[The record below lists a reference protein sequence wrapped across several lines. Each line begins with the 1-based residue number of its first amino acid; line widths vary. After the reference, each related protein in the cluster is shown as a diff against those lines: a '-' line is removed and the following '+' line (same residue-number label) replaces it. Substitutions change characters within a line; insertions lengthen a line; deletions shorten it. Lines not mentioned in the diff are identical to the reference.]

1 MASFRNRLVQSE
13 RTDIPLGGELLL
25 ALHRNINTVGVPES
39 ETICALKAIFARH
52 GIPDILRSD
61 NGPRFVST
69 GFY

>member
-39 ETICALKAIFARH
+39 ETIRASYS
-52 GIPDILRSD
+52 PDTEYPIS
-61 NGPRFVST
+61 
-69 GFY
+69 